1 VIAGA
6 TVTATLTLDFPPTGS
21 GANITLSSSSPSAVT
36 FVNVT
41 NNTVT
46 VPPGRVQA
54 AFQIKT
60 NAVTSTTDVLISAT
74 LGSVTRQA
82 RLSVQVVAVTISPP
96 SLSTFT
102 GRSQQFSATV
112 SGGVSDTSVAWSIL
126 EPNGGSVNGTGLYVA
141 PAGPGTFH
149 VVATSVADRNKTAT
163 ATVQVANKPKEKEK
177 DKDKDKEKEG
187 KEKERINDKLIAR
200 ELVEPIRRFDIDPVR
215 EQLIDAEGRS
225 FILVNERPVIKP

>member
-1 VIAGA
+1 
-6 TVTATLTLDFPPTGS
+6 
-21 GANITLSSSSPSAVT
+21 
-36 FVNVT
+36 VNVT

-54 AFQIKT
+54 TFQIKT
-60 NAVTSTTDVLISAT
+60 NVVASTTDVLISAT
-74 LGSVTRQA
+74 LGSVTRQV

-112 SGGVSDTSVAWSIL
+112 SGGVSDTSVAWSVL

-141 PAGPGTFH
+141 PAGTGTFH
-149 VVATSVADRNKTAT
+149 VVAASVADRNKTAT
-163 ATVQVANKPKEKEK
+163 ATVTVGTKPKEKEK
-177 DKDKDKEKEG
+177 DKDKEKEG
-187 KEKERINDKLIAR
+187 KEAKEKERGNEKLIVR
-200 ELVEPIRRFDIDPVR
+200 ELQVEPIRRFDVDPVR